1 MLGKPLVYA
10 ITFVVCILLQAAVAP
25 NIALFGAQPNFLLVP
40 VLLVALRSGTGPAS
54 IAGFCLGLLYDAM
67 TSGTIGCMALVLVLV
82 AWAAGALS
90 ANIAADNVA
99 VALAYA
105 VAGALSTECLYAVAV
120 LLTTTDTS
128 GALGAFVGH
137 ALPAFLYTAVF
148 ACIGLAT
155 ITLVMGEGAS
165 YQPRVGRGGSAR
177 KGLGAGR
184 PGGKKGG
191 TPLDSRLH

>member
-1 MLGKPLVYA
+1 MLGKPVVYA
-10 ITFVVCILLQAAVAP
+10 ITFVACILLQAAVAP
-25 NIALFGAQPNFLLVP
+25 NIAIFGAQPNFLLIP

-54 IAGFCLGLLYDAM
+54 IAGFGLGVLYDAM

-90 ANIAADNVA
+90 ANIAADSVA

-105 VAGALSTECLYAVAV
+105 VAGAFFTECLYAVSV

-137 ALPAFLYTAVF
+137 ALPGFLYTAVF
-148 ACIGLAT
+148 SCIGLAT
-155 ITLVMGEGAS
+155 ITLAMGEETKRR
-165 YQPRVGRGGSAR
+165 PRAGQGGSAR
-177 KGLGAGR
+177 KK
-184 PGGKKGG
+184 PGGRKPG
-191 TPLDSRLH
+191 TSIDSRLH

>member
-10 ITFVVCILLQAAVAP
+10 ITFVVCILLQAAIAP

-54 IAGFCLGLLYDAM
+54 IAGFCLGVLYDAM

-82 AWAAGALS
+82 AWVAGALS

-99 VALAYA
+99 VALVYA
-105 VAGALSTECLYAVAV
+105 VVGALFTECLYAVSV
-120 LLTTTDTS
+120 LLTTTDSS
-128 GALGAFVGH
+128 GALGALVGH
-137 ALPAFLYTAVF
+137 ALPGFLYTAVF

-155 ITLVMGEGAS
+155 ITLAMGEGTS
-165 YQPRVGRGGSAR
+165 YQPRAGQGGGAR
-177 KGLGAGR
+177 KR
-184 PGGKKGG
+184 PGGRKSG